1 MRVVIALGRAA
12 LLDPGQNPDADRQR
26 RHIKTAA
33 AAVAGIARHHEVVLT
48 HGSAPQVGMLGV
60 QSATY
65 PSVDEYPLDL
75 LEAEAEGLV
84 GYLLQQA
91 LANQLREKEVV
102 TLLTQVVVDP
112 ADRAIASPAK
122 RIGPPLAEVDA
133 FRLARDRHWFVAAE
147 EGRFRRVV
155 SSPEPL
161 AIVELPTIKRLMS
174 AGVVVVCAGGGGIPV
189 VLDADGAL
197 RGVAALI
204 DKDRTAALLA
214 TLVDADVLLLLTDEP
229 AVVAERGS
237 AFAHPIGQAT
247 PAELRALD
255 LDLATMAPKVV
266 AACRFV
272 EQTRRRAAIGMI
284 TDAEAILA
292 GTAGTQVTPD
302 PGASRLES
310 SGFGAGLLATLWSRH
325 GEEASGIRAE

>member
-12 LLDPGQNPDADRQR
+12 LLDPGENPDANRQR
-26 RHIKTAA
+26 RHINAAA
-33 AAVAGIARHHEVVLT
+33 AAVAGIARHHDVVLT
-48 HGSAPQVGMLGV
+48 HGSAPQVGLLGV

-102 TLLTQVVVDP
+102 TLVTQVVVDP

-174 AGVVVVCAGGGGIPV
+174 SGVVVVCAGGGGIPV

-204 DKDRTAALLA
+204 DKDCTAALLA
-214 TLVDADVLLLLTDEP
+214 TLVDADVLLLLTDVP
-229 AVVAERGS
+229 AVVAGRGS
-237 AFAHPIGQAT
+237 ALARPIGQAT
-247 PAELRALD
+247 PTELRALG
-255 LDLATMAPKVV
+255 LDPATMAPKVA

-272 EQTRRRAAIGMI
+272 EQTGHRAAIGTI
-284 TDAEAILA
+284 ADADALLS

-302 PGASRLES
+302 PGASRHEY
-310 SGFGAGLLATLWSRH
+310 SGFDAGLLATLWSRH
-325 GEEASGIRAE
+325 GEEASGT

>member
-1 MRVVIALGRAA
+1 MRVVIALGRTA
-12 LLDPGQNPDADRQR
+12 LLDPGEAADAERQR
-26 RHIKTAA
+26 LHIEAAA

-48 HGSAPQVGMLGV
+48 HGSASQVGLLGV

-65 PSVDEYPLDL
+65 PSVEQYPLDVL
-75 LEAEAEGLV
+75 GAEAEGLV

-91 LANQLREKEVV
+91 LANQLRDQEVV
-102 TLLTQVVVDP
+102 TLLTQVVVNETD
-112 ADRAIASPAK
+112 AALATPAK

-133 FRLARDRHWFVAAE
+133 FRLARDRRWFVAAD

-155 SSPEPL
+155 ASPEPL
-161 AIVELPTIKRLMS
+161 AIVELRTINRLMS
-174 AGVVVVCAGGGGIPV
+174 AGVTVVCAGGGGIPV
-189 VLDADGAL
+189 LLDADGAL
-197 RGVAALI
+197 RGVDALI

-214 TLVDADVLLLLTDEP
+214 TLVQADVLLLLTDVP

-237 AFAHPIGQAT
+237 AFARPIGHAT

-255 LDLATMAPKVV
+255 LDPATMAPKVV

-272 EQTRRRAAIGMI
+272 EQTGRRAAIGRI
-284 TDAEAILA
+284 ADAEALLA

-302 PGASRLES
+302 PGAHRYEP
-310 SGFGAGLLATLWSRH
+310 SGLDTGLLATPWSVH
-325 GEEASGIRAE
+325 GRSPSLG